1 MNFSPLIMSDAIK
14 KIRELLDELEARNLE
29 QPESFRES
37 FQLFELPQLVGD
49 IVDYLQP
56 ALLPYEAAI
65 YWHLFR
71 HSIIATGDVFAR
83 ASVRGLARR
92 SPFARSVAALPSSAG
107 KTSRCR

>member
-1 MNFSPLIMSDAIK
+1 MSDAIN
-14 KIRELLDELEARNLE
+14 KIRELLNELEASNPK
-29 QPESFRES
+29 QADSFRES
-37 FQLFELPQLVGD
+37 FQLFELPELVGD

-83 ASVRGLARR
+83 VSVRGLARR
-92 SPFARSVAALPSSAG
+92 L
-107 KTSRCR
+107 